1 MSNTGKTST
10 YIRKTNVKE
19 STVLNTGFKK
29 TRFLHQAIVGDTLIQ
44 LTSLTTPTG
53 AVNYSAPN
61 VSELSQ
67 TNLMQWTQNFTLTSS
82 VRGLLIQ
89 NISYI
94 INGASTIKLLFS
106 ALDAEIFEGVI
117 DHNARTGLTMLD
129 AAPLVVSGT
138 LLANTTDF
146 NVGTPYKV
154 NMFPSFKRGAVSVE
168 IDGQPAYR
176 TDGNAAFGPGITGDY
191 QEISSG
197 AGLGQILRFNSDLV
211 NDRFIMVTSVG
222 ALVEKPNGSTMA
234 ALETVQ
240 GQIDALVPTVAE
252 LAGVPETNFQA
263 APNNTDL
270 KSFGDRVLTLEINTA
285 PVVAAVNN
293 TISPNFNKL
302 AYLSDQ
308 KASGT
313 NGGSSSSGINTRVLN
328 TISDP
333 SSLISSFSANQFI
346 LPAGTYRMSAEA
358 PASSS
363 LQHRIRLRNI
373 SDSTTTLLGTSGYC
387 PTAVSANTVSSIRGV
402 FTITSSKT
410 FELQHYFN
418 TAQATNGLGIAA
430 TSGENEVYTMIE
442 IQKVG

>member
-117 DHNARTGLTMLD
+117 DHNARTGLTMVD

-240 GQIDALVPTVAE
+240 GQIDAIIPTLAE
-252 LAGVPETNFQA
+252 LAGVAETVFQS
-263 APNNTDL
+263 APNNSDL
-270 KSFGDRVLTLEINTA
+270 KSFGDRVLTAESNITSQGTRISSLETKETYACRVTA
-285 PVVAAVNN
+285 SGSTTIAASGAYTKVLYN
-293 TISPNFNKL
+293 TIVRDFYNNFNTSTNTWTCPSTGWYRISASTRFDTL
-302 AYLSDQ
+302 AWTQGNRHEMQAFKNGTGTGYMKSDIIPYTGSYYFSSLAGSIDLYLVSGDLIDIRVSQAEGTTRALITDPSINYLSIIKQ
-308 KASGT
+308 GT
-313 NGGSSSSGINTRVLN
+313 QL
-328 TISDP
+328 
-333 SSLISSFSANQFI
+333 
-346 LPAGTYRMSAEA
+346 
-358 PASSS
+358 
-363 LQHRIRLRNI
+363 
-373 SDSTTTLLGTSGYC
+373 
-387 PTAVSANTVSSIRGV
+387 
-402 FTITSSKT
+402 
-410 FELQHYFN
+410 
-418 TAQATNGLGIAA
+418 
-430 TSGENEVYTMIE
+430 
-442 IQKVG
+442 